1 VYNGRASAFIFFCLV
16 NWLGIVCTSTSQL
29 WAQSTPAPYFF
40 PPSAVVDIT
49 QAPYNAK
56 GDGVT
61 DDTAAIQQAISDHIG
76 KQFSHVTLY
85 LPAGTYLVSDRLVW
99 KDSSGRWNAYLTLQG
114 AGTNYTIIQLKDQA
128 PGFNDPSAPK
138 AVIFT
143 ASLLKSGQDPSSGGK
158 NWTERG
164 EGNQAFQNNVFG
176 LTVNTG
182 SGNPGAI
189 GIDFLAN
196 NQGTIKNVTIR
207 SADGNGITGLSLVRK
222 WPGPILVQ
230 DVIIQ
235 GFNYGIDIG
244 QNQYGVTLSH
254 VALWQQKT
262 AGIRNSEN
270 QVYIDD
276 LQSRNAVPVI
286 VDHSNSGLVVVIGG
300 SFTGGSAAVSAIESM
315 ASIYIRNISVS
326 GYQSVV
332 KRNGVFIDGWHQ
344 KEYISEP
351 VLTLFPTPLRSLN
364 LTIQKAPDF
373 HDNDT
378 SNWANVVEFG
388 AVANDSNDDSTA
400 IQAAIDSGKS
410 TVYFPSGIYRIKN
423 TVHIRGGVKRVMGMF
438 AVISPDKNYAGNNPA
453 FRFDDIKSDFV
464 IFERFAFSKNY
475 WEAPDTKFSYT
486 FEHASSKPVVIRH
499 IIGNQYRGTSGARDI
514 YLEDVCC
521 GNVAIYRQNM
531 WARQLNIEAVG
542 AEPMLAN
549 HGGNAWVLGY
559 KTEGA
564 NTVLMTT
571 RNGKS
576 ELLGG
581 SFYPSSSVPSDLPLI
596 VNKRSQQSLVYVE
609 RSPVS
614 SQFFNIQVRE
624 TRKTKTKLLFYNNTY
639 RYSGGTVR
647 MVPLFVGQ
655 RTLAPYEGYIPAAPK
670 NLIIKP
676 Q

>member
-1 VYNGRASAFIFFCLV
+1 VYNGRANAFIFFCLI
-16 NWLGIVCTSTSQL
+16 NWLSIVCTSTSRL
-29 WAQSTPAPYFF
+29 WAQSTPTPYFF
-40 PPSAVVDIT
+40 PPSAVVDVT
-49 QAPYNAK
+49 KAPYNAK

-61 DDTAAIQQAISDHIG
+61 DDTAAIQKAISDHIG

-85 LPAGTYLVSDRLVW
+85 LPAGTYLVSDRLGW
-99 KDSSGRWNAYLTLQG
+99 KDNGGKWNAYLTLQG
-114 AGTNYTIIQLKDQA
+114 AGRENTILKLKDQA
-128 PGFNDPSAPK
+128 PGYNNPSIPK
-138 AVIFT
+138 SIIFT
-143 ASLLKSGQDPSSGGK
+143 ASLLKSSQDPSAGGK
-158 NWTERG
+158 NWTEHG
-164 EGNQAFQNNVFG
+164 EGNQAFQNNVCD
-176 LTVNTG
+176 LTVDTG

-207 SADGNGITGLSLVRK
+207 SADGNGVAGLSLVRK
-222 WPGPILVQ
+222 WPGPSLVQ

-244 QNQYGVTLSH
+244 QTQYGVTLSH
-254 VALWQQKT
+254 VTLWQQKT

-276 LQSRNAVPVI
+276 LQSSNAVPVI
-286 VDHSNSGLVVVIGG
+286 VDNSIAGIVVVIGG
-300 SFTGGSAAVSAIESM
+300 SFTGGSAAVSAIEST
-315 ASIYIRNISVS
+315 ATIYLRNISAS

-332 KRNGVFIDGWHQ
+332 KRNGVFIEGLYQ
-344 KEYISEP
+344 PEYISQP
-351 VLTLFPTPLRSLN
+351 VLSLFPTPLRSLN
-364 LTIQKAPDF
+364 LTIQRAPDF
-373 HDNDT
+373 HDNDL
-378 SNWANVVEFG
+378 SNWANVVQFG

-400 IQAAIDSGKS
+400 IQAAIDAGKA
-410 TVYFPSGIYRIKN
+410 TVYFPPGTYRIKN
-423 TVHIRGGVKRVMGMF
+423 TVHIRGVVKRVLGMF
-438 AVISPDKNYAGNNPA
+438 AVIAPDKSYIGNKPA

-464 IFERFAFSKNY
+464 IFERFVFSKNY
-475 WEAPDTKFSYT
+475 WESPNPKFSYA
-486 FEHASSKPVVIRH
+486 FEHASSKPVVARH
-499 IIGNQYRGTSGARDI
+499 ILGNQYRGTSGAGDI

-549 HGGNAWVLGY
+549 HGGNAWILGY

-581 SFYPSSSVPSDLPLI
+581 SFYPFSSVPSDLPLI

-624 TRKTKTKLLFYNNTY
+624 TRKTKTKTLFYNNTY

-655 RTLAPYEGYIPAAPK
+655 RILAPYEQYIPAAPK